1 MNKTIDDNYPE
12 ISVRLLK
19 WYDHN
24 RRNLP
29 WRALPGEKSN
39 PYYVLLSE
47 IMLQQTIVATVIPY
61 FLKFIKKWPT
71 INHLAQANF
80 SAISNEW
87 SGLGYYRRAKNLHE
101 TAKIISVKYNGCIP
115 DNTSELLTFPGIGN
129 YTAAA
134 ITAIAFNSDEN
145 VVDGNIERIFSRL
158 YRIENPLE
166 LSKDRIKKLAAKHVP
181 NKRNGDYAQALMDL
195 GSKVCI
201 SKTPR
206 CKQCP
211 LIFACQVAEK
221 EEASEYPKRLPKKI
235 KNTRYGLFFCLFDD
249 QNSLLFTTNKD
260 KGLLSN
266 MDMIPSKGWYESENR
281 LESSPLNIS
290 KKLSFLGLEW
300 RVLPNEVIHTFTHFK
315 LHCTI
320 AYYKIKDKRGIEQL
334 NLDFPFR
341 FVKQIDFKHLALPT
355 LMKKI
360 IKSVN
365 DSKT

>member
-158 YRIENPLE
+158 YRIEKPLE
-166 LSKDRIKKLAAKHVP
+166 LSKDRIKKLSAKHVP

-195 GSKVCI
+195 DVSSALLFLLVKSLKKRRLANTLKGYQKKLKILGMDYFFVCLMI
-201 SKTPR
+201 KILFFLL
-206 CKQCP
+206 
-211 LIFACQVAEK
+211 LI
-221 EEASEYPKRLPKKI
+221 KI
-235 KNTRYGLFFCLFDD
+235 KGYCL
-249 QNSLLFTTNKD
+249 
-260 KGLLSN
+260 
-266 MDMIPSKGWYESENR
+266 IW
-281 LESSPLNIS
+281 I
-290 KKLSFLGLEW
+290 
-300 RVLPNEVIHTFTHFK
+300 
-315 LHCTI
+315 
-320 AYYKIKDKRGIEQL
+320 
-334 NLDFPFR
+334 
-341 FVKQIDFKHLALPT
+341 
-355 LMKKI
+355 
-360 IKSVN
+360 
-365 DSKT
+365 